1 MKVVSNTTPLCY
13 LVLIDGIHILPELF
27 GDILIPEAVQSELTH
42 LNAPPTV
49 RKWITDPPGWLKIMA
64 VETAITTERNK
75 LHAGEREAI
84 MLAQCINADLVVLD
98 EKFSRQVA
106 VSRGLS
112 VTGLLGILD
121 RAASRSMLNLFEAVR
136 RIEQTNFRV
145 KPLLLKKL
153 LEKHGF

>member
-13 LVLIDGIHILPELF
+13 LVLIDEIHILPELF
-27 GDILIPEAVQSELTH
+27 GDILIPEAVQSELTN

-49 RKWITDPPGWLKIMA
+49 RKWIADPPGWLKIMD
-64 VETAITTERNK
+64 VETAITPELNK

-84 MLAQCINADLVVLD
+84 MLAQRINADLVVLD

-121 RAASRSMLNLFEAVR
+121 RAASRSMLNLFEAVKR
-136 RIEQTNFRV
+136 LEQTNFRV